1 MLEVAVS
8 AVRLRAP
15 SPRRRQQQQRSPGKA
30 HTVFKVEILC
40 NGRKHCVEKRY
51 SEFYALHKRIKRT
64 CQVPDFPPK
73 RVPKWMVKVLQQRR
87 AGLEAYLQGVILQNQ
102 TLPKELLHFLKLWQ
116 GQQEPHLGWDA
127 DSSFQDFS
135 PCAQLSHRP
144 GVSFHS
150 DPYVLPS
157 STDLLPNIILIGVL
171 QGLYTQDHH
180 LPGSKALNRVRDA
193 KNDYGSG
200 PWGWCSAP
208 FVLA

>member
-1 MLEVAVS
+1 MLKLEVAVS

-15 SPRRRQQQQRSPGKA
+15 SPRRQWSPNKA
-30 HTVFKVEILC
+30 HTVFKVEIMC

-51 SEFYALHKRIKRT
+51 SEFYALHKRIKRSY
-64 CQVPDFPPK
+64 QVPDFPPK

-116 GQQEPHLGWDA
+116 GQQEPHVAWDEN
-127 DSSFQDFS
+127 SSLQDFS
-135 PCAQLSHRP
+135 PLDQLSHRP

-157 STDLLPNIILIGVL
+157 STGLLPDIILSGVL
-171 QGLYTQDHH
+171 QGLYAQDRD
-180 LPGSKALNRVRDA
+180 LPGSKTLNRVRDA
-193 KNDYGSG
+193 KDNGSG
-200 PWGWCSAP
+200 PWDLSSGP
-208 FVLA
+208 FFLA

>member
-15 SPRRRQQQQRSPGKA
+15 SPRRQQRSPGKA
-30 HTVFKVEILC
+30 HTVFKVEIVC

-102 TLPKELLHFLKLWQ
+102 TLPKELLHFLKLWH
-116 GQQEPHLGWDA
+116 GQQEPHLGWDE

-135 PCAQLSHRP
+135 SYAQLSHRP

-157 STDLLPNIILIGVL
+157 STDLLPNIILSGVL
-171 QGLYTQDHH
+171 QGLYSQDHN
-180 LPGSKALNRVRDA
+180 LPGSKALNQVRDA
-193 KNDYGSG
+193 KDNYGSG
-200 PWGWCSAP
+200 PWGWSLAP

>member
-1 MLEVAVS
+1 MLAVAVS

-15 SPRRRQQQQRSPGKA
+15 SPRRRQEQQRSPGKA

-102 TLPKELLHFLKLWQ
+102 TLPEELLHFLKLWQ
-116 GQQEPHLGWDA
+116 GQQEPHLG
-127 DSSFQDFS
+127 

-150 DPYVLPS
+150 DPYALPS
-157 STDLLPNIILIGVL
+157 STDLLPNIILSGVL

-180 LPGSKALNRVRDA
+180 LPGSKALNRVRGA
-193 KNDYGSG
+193 KNDDGSG
-200 PWGWCSAP
+200 PWGWSSAP